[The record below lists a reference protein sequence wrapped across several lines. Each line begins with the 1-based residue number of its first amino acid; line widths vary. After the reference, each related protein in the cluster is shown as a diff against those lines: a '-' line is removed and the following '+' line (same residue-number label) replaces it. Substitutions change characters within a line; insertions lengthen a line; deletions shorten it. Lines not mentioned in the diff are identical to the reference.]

1 MNRVATLRR
10 SRGFTLVELL
20 VVIGIIALL
29 ISILLPSLAKA
40 RRAANTVKCAANLRS
55 ILQGMQIYASQNNG
69 AIPGSGWTTARFVYS
84 DPGTATF
91 AAGFTSSSAN
101 YPTVCQIWDW
111 MCPIARMAGVRY
123 DESPTDAAR
132 VARYEQLRKYQ
143 GFVCPENQI
152 LTIPFTTQPQPAI
165 DITASYCTV
174 FAFLVQ
180 HADNTASSNP
190 AVDRTLGDAFN
201 NPPSGYNVRTSR
213 VGDASRKIYVADGAK
228 FSTTAT
234 PPDVDLTF
242 TGRSGGAFADTGA
255 WSKFSR
261 SWDRGLAPGNTPNSA
276 PTFEARSFAYRHG
289 GNQRGG
295 KADLF
300 RMNAGFFDG
309 HVEAIGDL
317 ESANPSFWAPK
328 GSALAVSDMYKDVK
342 DRYMGAS
349 TSTTFIVPF

>member
-1 MNRVATLRR
+1 LRR

-123 DESPTDAAR
+123 DESPPTRRALLGTSNS
-132 VARYEQLRKYQ
+132 EIS
-143 GFVCPENQI
+143 GFRLPENQI

-165 DITASYCTV
+165 DITAPIALSSLSS
-174 FAFLVQ
+174 F
-180 HADNTASSNP
+180 NTLTTRP
-190 AVDRTLGDAFN
+190 PVT
-201 NPPSGYNVRTSR
+201 PPS
-213 VGDASRKIYVADGAK
+213 I
-228 FSTTAT
+228 
-234 PPDVDLTF
+234 
-242 TGRSGGAFADTGA
+242 
-255 WSKFSR
+255 
-261 SWDRGLAPGNTPNSA
+261 APG
-276 PTFEARSFAYRHG
+276 RR
-289 GNQRGG
+289 
-295 KADLF
+295 L
-300 RMNAGFFDG
+300 
-309 HVEAIGDL
+309 
-317 ESANPSFWAPK
+317 
-328 GSALAVSDMYKDVK
+328 
-342 DRYMGAS
+342 
-349 TSTTFIVPF
+349 